1 MYTSF
6 PSESLNC
13 SSVVWTIVGF
23 GGEGVLVKLFKV
35 NQTTDECRT
44 TEEVFVMDC
53 EQ

>member
-13 SSVVWTIVGF
+13 SSVVWTIVG
-23 GGEGVLVKLFKV
+23 VLVQLFKV
-35 NQTTDECRT
+35 NEATDECRT
-44 TEEVFVMDC
+44 TEELFVMNC